1 MATPSRRILIDHAR
15 LVTVAGGD
23 GPLAGP
29 RQGRVGLVVD
39 GALAVEAGLILAA
52 GPREDVL
59 RQVAS
64 AWGAAAERE
73 QIDADGRVVMP
84 GLVDAHSHPV
94 WAGSRVAELEL
105 RIRGAGYVEIMEA
118 GGGIAST
125 VRATRDATDEALLA
139 DLLTRLDQLMDH
151 GVTTL
156 EAKSGYGL
164 STAEELRHLR
174 VLAQAAARHP
184 MRIVPTFLGAHAVP
198 DEFRGRDEAYVDLVV
213 EEMLPAV
220 AAAFPGAF
228 CDAFCDLGA
237 FSLAQTERVLNAARA
252 LGLPLKVHADEFGH
266 LGCAELAA
274 RLGAVSADHCIVTS
288 PADMDAMARSG
299 TVAVLLPG
307 TTLGLGSLHFAPAR
321 ELLLHGVPL
330 ALGTDLNPGSCP
342 CPDLPLIMAMA
353 ARYLKLTPD
362 EVLVAATRNAAYAS
376 GRGAVAGRL
385 EAGFAADLLL
395 LEAQDHRELCYAFG
409 QTPRMQVMVGGI
421 WTRQTRALAIEGAR

>member
-1 MATPSRRILIDHAR
+1 MLPPPRRILIDHAR
-15 LVTVAGGD
+15 LLTVAGGD

-29 RQGRVGLVVD
+29 RQGRLGLVPD
-39 GALAVEAGLILAA
+39 GALAVEGGHILAA
-52 GPREDVL
+52 GARDAVL
-59 RQVAS
+59 GRVEAS
-64 AWGAAAERE
+64 WPAAAERE
-73 QIDADGRVVMP
+73 VIDAAGRVVMP

-94 WAGSRVAELEL
+94 WAGSRAAELEL

-125 VRATRDATDEALLA
+125 VRATRAASDEALLA
-139 DLLTRLDQLMDH
+139 DLLERLDQLMDH

-164 STAEELRHLR
+164 STAEELRQLR
-174 VLAQAAARHP
+174 VLAQAAERHP

-198 DEFRGRDEAYVDLVV
+198 DEFRGREDAYVDLVV

-220 AAAFPGAF
+220 AAAFPQAF
-228 CDAFCDLGA
+228 CDVFCDLGA
-237 FSLAQTERVLNAARA
+237 FSLAQAERVLLAARA
-252 LGLPLKVHADEFGH
+252 LGLPLKAHADEFGH

-274 RLGAVSADHCIVTS
+274 RLGAVSADHCIVSS
-288 PADMDAMARSG
+288 PADMEAMARAG

-307 TTLGLGSLHFAPAR
+307 TTLGLGSTHFAPAR
-321 ELLLHGVPL
+321 EMLLRGVPL
-330 ALGTDLNPGSCP
+330 ALGTDLNPGTCP
-342 CPDLPLIMAMA
+342 CPNLPLILAMA

-362 EVLVAATRNAAYAS
+362 EVLVAATRNAAVAC
-376 GRGAVAGRL
+376 GRGAETGRL

-409 QTPRMQVMVGGI
+409 EAPRMRVMVGGA
-421 WTRQTRALAIEGAR
+421 WTR

>member
-1 MATPSRRILIDHAR
+1 MPPSPRRILIDHAR
-15 LVTVAGGD
+15 LLTVAGGD

-29 RQGRVGLVVD
+29 RQGRLGLVPD
-39 GALAVEAGLILAA
+39 GALALEGGRILAA
-52 GPREDVL
+52 GPRDAVL
-59 RQVAS
+59 GLAEAS
-64 AWGAAAERE
+64 WPVAAERE
-73 QIDADGRVVMP
+73 VVDAAGRVVMP

-94 WAGSRVAELEL
+94 WAGSRAAELEL

-125 VRATRDATDEALLA
+125 VRATRAASDEALLA
-139 DLLTRLDQLMDH
+139 DLLERLDQLMDH

-164 STAEELRHLR
+164 STAEELRQLR
-174 VLAQAAARHP
+174 VLAQAAERHP

-198 DEFRGRDEAYVDLVV
+198 DDYRGREDAYVDLVV

-220 AAAFPGAF
+220 AAAFPQAF
-228 CDAFCDLGA
+228 CDVFCDLGA
-237 FSLAQTERVLNAARA
+237 FSLAQAERVLLAARA
-252 LGLPLKVHADEFGH
+252 LGLPLKAHADEFGH

-288 PADMDAMARSG
+288 PADMEAMASAG

-307 TTLGLGSLHFAPAR
+307 TTLGLGSTQFAPAR
-321 ELLLHGVPL
+321 EMLLRGVPL
-330 ALGTDLNPGSCP
+330 ALGTDLNPGTCP
-342 CPDLPLIMAMA
+342 CPNLPLIMAMA

-362 EVLVAATRNAAYAS
+362 EVLVAATRNAAVAC
-376 GRGAVAGRL
+376 GRGAETGRL
-385 EAGFAADLLL
+385 EAGYRADLLL

-409 QTPRMQVMVGGI
+409 AAPRMRVMVGGA
-421 WTRQTRALAIEGAR
+421 WTR